1 MSNVDQKITAVTDA
15 LKLLLQEEF
24 QEVSLVNIQHVEFK
38 AGKEGTVVGKGLLWT
53 GNGLIT
59 KQFVATTG
67 PDRFFSTDSID
78 LGKDKNFSINN
89 VPVLSEKELGP
100 TVTKSNLKELGRL
113 KGLIVDGDL
122 QVNQYLFY
130 DSSSDR
136 LGLGTDAPNAMFS
149 ILENGVEV
157 MLGTTEHSRGAVGT
171 YAANDFDIVT
181 DNTARISVSG
191 SGDIELGNKNFGPSK
206 VTVNGKLG
214 VNVSQVDPR
223 ADLQV
228 SGAVKF
234 NNTLHLRG
242 TEPPSGGNHSV
253 GDIVWNSQPAIN
265 SFIGWVCVQ
274 SGIPGQWLPFG
285 QIQPS

>member
-1 MSNVDQKITAVTDA
+1 MSHVDQKITAVTDA
-15 LKLLLQEEF
+15 LKLLFEEEF
-24 QEVSLVNIQHVEFK
+24 QEVSLANIQHVEFK
-38 AGKEGTVVGKGLLWT
+38 AGKEGNVIGKGLIWT
-53 GNGLIT
+53 GTGLVT
-59 KQFVATTG
+59 KQFITTSN
-67 PDRFFSTDSID
+67 PDRIFSTESID
-78 LGKDKNFSINN
+78 LAKDKNFSINN
-89 VPVLSEKELGP
+89 VVVLNEKELGP

-122 QVNQYLFY
+122 QINQYLFY
-130 DSSSDR
+130 DASMDR
-136 LGLGTDAPNAMFS
+136 LGLGTDTPNAMFS

-157 MLGTTEHSRGAVGT
+157 MLGTTDHSRGAVGT
-171 YAANDFDIVT
+171 YASNDFDIVT
-181 DNTARISVSG
+181 DNTPRISVSG
-191 SGDIELGNKNFGPSK
+191 NGDIELGNRNYGPSK

-223 ADLQV
+223 VDLQV

-253 GDIVWNSQPAIN
+253 GDIVWNSQPSIN
-265 SFIGWVCVQ
+265 SFIGWVCIQ